1 MISYVYT
8 FDYRDEEH
16 QDPDSDSCNP
26 PDPPRDNNGRDGSG
40 RQDISGRE
48 EDQPAL
54 LSSVRVY
61 AIADKYDIPPLKEM
75 AKKRFETSAE
85 KNWTHRDFSG
95 IVKEIFESTPT
106 SDRGLRDIATRI
118 VASHADVLVQ
128 RDEFRW
134 LIGEVGD
141 LGLNILCLL
150 LETHSK
156 EKADLRDRLLQHE
169 SNLNRTSEKYHSIIK
184 MINEWHGPCDRCKKK
199 LFNAKVEPTTYTGIN
214 VRCKGCKKTSFIY

>member
-1 MISYVYT
+1 M
-8 FDYRDEEH
+8 
-16 QDPDSDSCNP
+16 
-26 PDPPRDNNGRDGSG
+26 
-40 RQDISGRE
+40 

-61 AIADKYDIPPLKEM
+61 AIADKYDIPPLKEI

-106 SDRGLRDIATRI
+106 SDRGLRDIAIRI

-128 RDEFRW
+128 KDEFRA
-134 LIGEVGD
+134 LIEEVGD
-141 LGLNILCLL
+141 LGLNTMRLL

-156 EKADLRDRLLQHE
+156 EKADLRDRLQQHE
-169 SNLNRTSEKYHSIIK
+169 SSLNRTSEKYQSTLK
-184 MINEWHGPCDRCKKK
+184 MINEWYGPCERCGKK
-199 LFNAKVEPTTYTGIN
+199 LVNAKVDSALPGIKIL
-214 VRCKGCKKTSFIY
+214 CKGCQRAWFQ